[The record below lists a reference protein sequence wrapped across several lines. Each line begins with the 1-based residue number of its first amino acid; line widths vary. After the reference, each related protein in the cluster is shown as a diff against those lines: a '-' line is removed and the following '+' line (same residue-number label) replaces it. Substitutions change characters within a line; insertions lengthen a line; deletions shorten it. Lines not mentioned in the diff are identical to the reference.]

1 VSNWS
6 GLARVVGMTDHVS
19 GASHRD
25 THRDTHLF
33 DEAKRAVE
41 HHGIH
46 TVEVGVSDT
55 YGHLRGKRVP
65 AARFFKSVAH
75 GGLNIADAIYVFDV
89 QCDIVDA
96 PTINM
101 GTGYLDTHLTP
112 DLSTFRLLPHRPG
125 YAIVLSHSS
134 DEHGQAHP
142 LDPRAVLAKQV
153 ERTTRLGVDPIVA
166 TELECYV
173 CLPDWTLYQ
182 PYVQYS
188 SLTDALAL
196 ESIVFAMRTA
206 LLGAGIPVE
215 SSNAEYGP
223 GQLEINFS
231 PADPMT
237 TADNTVL
244 FKSIVKQV
252 AVQHGVRVTFMP
264 KPWSGES
271 GSGMHIHSSLSV
283 DDINL
288 FGETMPG
295 SGQPNERMSQWTAG
309 LLANATAMQLIGIP
323 TPNGYRRVRPY
334 SFCPTHIHWGADNRT
349 VMARLTMNAGNA
361 NRVEFR
367 NPGADANPYL
377 AIAAVLAAGCD
388 GIERSLTLPP
398 MSIGDM
404 YTEPGD
410 NEALPATLDE
420 AIIAFRGS
428 SIANALGSTFSENYL
443 VLAENE
449 QRLAKENPSGE
460 ADEITAS
467 ERQRYIEHT

>member
-1 VSNWS
+1 
-6 GLARVVGMTDHVS
+6 MTEFPA
-19 GASHRD
+19 GE
-25 THRDTHLF
+25 THLF
-33 DEAKRAVE
+33 EEAKRAVE

-46 TVEVGVSDT
+46 TVEVGVTDT

-75 GGLNIADAIYVFDV
+75 GGLNIADAIYVFDI

-101 GTGYLDTHLTP
+101 GTGYLDAHLTP
-112 DLSTFRLLPHRPG
+112 DLATFRLLPHRPG
-125 YAIVLSHSS
+125 YAIVLAHST
-134 DEHGQAHP
+134 DEHDHAHR
-142 LDPRAVLAKQV
+142 LDPRAVLASQIA
-153 ERTTRLGVDPIVA
+153 RTKKLGVNPIVA

-173 CLPDWTLYQ
+173 CLPDWSPYQ

-188 SLTDALAL
+188 SLTDALPL
-196 ESIVFAMRTA
+196 ETIIFDMRSA

-223 GQLEINFS
+223 GQLEINFG

-252 AVQHGVRVTFMP
+252 AVQHGIRVTFMP
-264 KPWSGES
+264 KPWAGAS
-271 GSGMHIHSSLSV
+271 GSGMHVHSSLTV
-283 DDINL
+283 NDINV
-288 FGETMPG
+288 FGETTPG
-295 SGQPNERMSQWTAG
+295 SGHPNERMSQWTAG
-309 LLANATAMQLIGIP
+309 LLANASAMQLVGIP
-323 TPNGYRRVRPY
+323 TSNGYRRVRPY

-377 AIAAVLAAGCD
+377 TIAAVLAAGCD
-388 GIERSLTLPP
+388 GIERSIALPP
-398 MSIGDM
+398 MSVGDL

-410 NEALPATLDE
+410 SVALPATLDD
-420 AIIAFRGS
+420 AINAFRGS
-428 SIANALGSTFSENYL
+428 ELAAALGQTFSENFT

-449 QRLAKENPSGE
+449 LRISQEEMAGDTN
-460 ADEITAS
+460 AVTDW
-467 ERQRYIEHT
+467 ERRRYIEHT

>member
-1 VSNWS
+1 M
-6 GLARVVGMTDHVS
+6 ADHVA
-19 GASHRD
+19 G
-25 THRDTHLF
+25 DTHLF

-101 GTGYLDTHLTP
+101 GTGYLDAHLTP

-125 YAIVLSHSS
+125 YAIVLSHSN
-134 DEHGQAHP
+134 DEHGEAHP

-153 ERTTRLGVDPIVA
+153 KRIRALGVEPVVA

-173 CLPDWTLYQ
+173 CLPDWTPYQ

-188 SLTDALAL
+188 SLTDALPL
-196 ESIVFAMRTA
+196 ETIVFAMRAA

-223 GQLEINFS
+223 GQLEINFG

-264 KPWSGES
+264 KPWADQS
-271 GSGMHIHSSLSV
+271 GSGMHIHSSLTIDEV
-283 DDINL
+283 NV
-288 FGETMPG
+288 FGETTHG
-295 SGQPNERMSQWTAG
+295 SGQPNDRMSHWTAG
-309 LLANATAMQLIGIP
+309 LLANASAMQLIGIP

-388 GIERSLTLPP
+388 GIERSLRLPP
-398 MSIGDM
+398 KSSGDM
-404 YTEPGD
+404 YTTPGR
-410 NEALPATLDE
+410 NLALPATLDE
-420 AIIAFRGS
+420 AIEAFRGS
-428 SIANALGSTFSENYL
+428 RLSDAFGSTFSENYV

-449 QRLAKENPSGE
+449 ARLSKEEVSGA
-460 ADEITAS
+460 ADDIS
-467 ERQRYIEHT
+467 EWERLRYVEHT